1 MNMIMSRFPL
11 LLGLLALF
19 ASLPAQAALPAA
31 VDGKELP
38 SLAPV
43 LERVTPSVVNVY
55 TQTRVRVRS
64 PLLDDPFFRRFFNV
78 PDRARERVS
87 QSLGSGVIVDADK
100 GYVLTNNHVIAGADD
115 ISVTLSDG
123 RSFDAEVIGTD
134 PDTDLA
140 MVRIPAEDLEA
151 LPFADSK
158 ELRVGD
164 FVVAVGNPFGLGQ
177 TVTSG
182 IVSALGRT
190 TFRELEFQN
199 FIQTDASINPGNSGG
214 ALINLRG
221 ELVGI
226 NSAIFTPSGGNVG
239 IGFAIPSAMA
249 QSVMDQLAEH
259 GEVRRGTLG
268 IFVQDLTSELAGAFG
283 LQQGAGVLI
292 SEIVSG
298 SSADSAGLIAGDV
311 ITAIAENKVTRAQ
324 EFHNYEGQYPVGEKV
339 TVTYLRDGR
348 AGDVRLTV
356 QAPRIIAL
364 DRQPA
369 TIFVGE
375 EVRYAELALQAFDE
389 LGCSGWGRVDFMTG
403 SDGQP
408 LVLEINMVP
417 GMTSSPATRTTTTAA
432 APAIAVRPRIPST
445 PRRASTRTPRPRLRA
460 ASSTSERP
468 EYATSDRKVFCSGII
483 SAISVIKSVSCN
495 PQTLIQ
501 TGVSDPLYFSSE
513 LGGAFSMTSIWSSP

>member
-1 MNMIMSRFPL
+1 L
-11 LLGLLALF
+11 QALF
-19 ASLPAQAALPAA
+19 AALITLLIMAAPASGALPVA
-31 VDGKELP
+31 VDGEQLP

-64 PLLDDPFFRRFFNV
+64 PLMDDPFFRRFFNV
-78 PDRARERVS
+78 PDMPRERIS

-123 RSFDAEVIGTD
+123 RNFEAEVIGTD

-140 MVRIPAEDLEA
+140 MIRIPAEELQA
-151 LPFADSK
+151 LPFADSSR
-158 ELRVGD
+158 LRVGD

-190 TFRELEFQN
+190 GFRGLEFQN

-249 QSVMDQLAEH
+249 RHVMDQLARF

-268 IFVQDLTSELAGAFG
+268 IYVQDLTADLAGAFG
-283 LQQGAGVLI
+283 LEKGHGVLVA
-292 SEIVSG
+292 EV
-298 SSADSAGLIAGDV
+298 ARDSAAEKAGLRAGDV
-311 ITAIAENKVTRAQ
+311 VTSIAGYPVKSAQ
-324 EFHNYEGQYPVGEKV
+324 EFHNLEGQFPVGEPLELEYVREQSPKRTRVKV
-339 TVTYLRDGR
+339 EEMKVLDG
-348 AGDVRLTV
+348 
-356 QAPRIIAL
+356 
-364 DRQPA
+364 
-369 TIFVGE
+369 
-375 EVRYAELALQAFDE
+375 
-389 LGCSGWGRVDFMTG
+389 GRVDARLEGAVFEELPPKQRSDSAGGVIISSLEPRSRLARQGLREGDVITG
-403 SDGQP
+403 SNRMRIRDLAEFQEVIRSISGTLYLQ
-408 LVLEINMVP
+408 
-417 GMTSSPATRTTTTAA
+417 
-432 APAIAVRPRIPST
+432 VRRKGNDYVARI
-445 PRRASTRTPRPRLRA
+445 
-460 ASSTSERP
+460 
-468 EYATSDRKVFCSGII
+468 D
-483 SAISVIKSVSCN
+483 
-495 PQTLIQ
+495 
-501 TGVSDPLYFSSE
+501 
-513 LGGAFSMTSIWSSP
+513 

>member
-1 MNMIMSRFPL
+1 MNKIMSRFPL
-11 LLGLLALF
+11 LLGLLASLA
-19 ASLPAQAALPAA
+19 ASPAQAALPAA

-182 IVSALGRT
+182 IVSALGRSA
-190 TFRELEFQN
+190 FRGLEFQN

-249 QSVMDQLAEH
+249 WHVMEQLAEY

-268 IFVQDLTSELAGAFG
+268 IFVQDLTTDLAGAFDLEKG
-283 LQQGAGVLI
+283 SGVLVA
-292 SEIVSG
+292 EIDPG
-298 SSADSAGLIAGDV
+298 SAADEAGLEAGDV
-311 ITAIAENKVTRAQ
+311 ITRIGDYPVGSAQ
-324 EFHNYEGQYPVGEKV
+324 EFHNYEGQFPVDD
-339 TVTYLRDGR
+339 TVQLTYLRDGKSKK
-348 AGDVRLTV
+348 ARLTV
-356 QAPRIIAL
+356 QAL
-364 DRQPA
+364 DRLQGGDLDHRLLGA
-369 TIFVGE
+369 TFEDIPLKARSNRVRGVLLTELQGE
-375 EVRYAELALQAFDE
+375 SRLARRGMRPGDIVTGANRQSVRDLDEFRAVVDGIDGALYLEVLR
-389 LGCSGWGRVDFMTG
+389 GGRDYV
-403 SDGQP
+403 
-408 LVLEINMVP
+408 
-417 GMTSSPATRTTTTAA
+417 
-432 APAIAVRPRIPST
+432 VR
-445 PRRASTRTPRPRLRA
+445 L
-460 ASSTSERP
+460 
-468 EYATSDRKVFCSGII
+468 D
-483 SAISVIKSVSCN
+483 
-495 PQTLIQ
+495 
-501 TGVSDPLYFSSE
+501 
-513 LGGAFSMTSIWSSP
+513 

>member
-1 MNMIMSRFPL
+1 VRQIRLPA
-11 LLGLLALF
+11 LLAALIALLIMAAP
-19 ASLPAQAALPAA
+19 ASGALPVA
-31 VDGKELP
+31 VDGEQLP

-64 PLLDDPFFRRFFNV
+64 PLMDDPFFRRFFNV
-78 PDRARERVS
+78 PDLPRERIS

-123 RSFDAEVIGTD
+123 RNFEAEVIGTD

-140 MVRIPAEDLEA
+140 MIRIPAEELQA
-151 LPFADSK
+151 LPFADSSR
-158 ELRVGD
+158 LRVGD

-190 TFRELEFQN
+190 GFRGLEFQN

-249 QSVMDQLAEH
+249 RHVMDQLASF

-268 IFVQDLTSELAGAFG
+268 IYVQDLTADLAGAFG
-283 LQQGAGVLI
+283 LEKGHGVLVA
-292 SEIVSG
+292 EV
-298 SSADSAGLIAGDV
+298 ARDSAAEKAGLRAGDV
-311 ITAIAENKVTRAQ
+311 ITSIAGYPVKSAQ
-324 EFHNYEGQYPVGEKV
+324 EFHNFEGQFPVGEPLELEYVREQSAKRTRVKV
-339 TVTYLRDGR
+339 EEMKVLDGGRIDARLEGAVFEELPPKQRSDSVGGVVISSLEPRSRLARQGLRE
-348 AGDVRLTV
+348 GDV
-356 QAPRIIAL
+356 I
-364 DRQPA
+364 
-369 TIFVGE
+369 
-375 EVRYAELALQAFDE
+375 
-389 LGCSGWGRVDFMTG
+389 TG
-403 SDGQP
+403 S
-408 LVLEINMVP
+408 NRM
-417 GMTSSPATRTTTTAA
+417 
-432 APAIAVRPRIPST
+432 RI
-445 PRRASTRTPRPRLRA
+445 RDLA
-460 ASSTSERP
+460 EFQ
-468 EYATSDRKVFCSGII
+468 E
-483 SAISVIKSVSCN
+483 VIRSVSG
-495 PQTLIQ
+495 TLYLQVRRQGNDYVARI
-501 TGVSDPLYFSSE
+501 D
-513 LGGAFSMTSIWSSP
+513 